1 MSIQPLLPFEDVPI
15 TCPTQARYHAIAP
28 CLAGKVE
35 PRQQARLLNL
45 SYSTV
50 SRWLKQFRE
59 EGIPGLFPAS
69 CHGREPYTPEKIIV
83 SLIYFKCC
91 VPKAASRELA
101 RVIGNMTGH
110 QLHHITV
117 KSLLERYFF
126 WRYREF
132 QKLIVY
138 PILPDAQSRRREIVK
153 LDKQGWTEQSITTLV
168 RCHRSTVRKWIRRN
182 KEEESLKVPAHRQL
196 FDYSHVPRNPHRK
209 VYFGTIHTILSL
221 QKKYPTA
228 GWFRLRGYLLKDYN
242 VELGQTTI
250 KKIMKMNRRLHLV
263 PKVEKPMVETEP
275 KEPPPR
281 SKEPFT
287 YAFIDIR
294 YLDAKPGGI
303 QLYSCLLLEGF
314 SRTILAG
321 SLTSKQDV
329 GIILRIY
336 YLALLQW
343 GAWQTVVSDNGSQ
356 FRSHAFAKANHG
368 LGINQHFCQK
378 GRPWQNLIESQFGI
392 QARLGEYLW
401 QNCGDVDEAIDVHRE
416 LIRDHNRLP
425 HYAHRKRED
434 GKNSP
439 LEVLGNSRG
448 TEIDKTG
455 LHQAFSRKAWQRR
468 TNEKGFI
475 RVGRWKIYIEEGLP
489 KTPVELIY
497 WDGKLRAEYRQEK
510 LAEYNC
516 RWDEES
522 KRPTIIEKPQYF
534 QTDYSSRQRE
544 LFEVGWQREPIEEVH
559 SERQSHKTIYSE
571 QLKLNFGEEKQA
583 A

>member
-1 MSIQPLLPFEDVPI
+1 MSIQPLLPFADVPV
-15 TCPTQARYHAIAP
+15 TCEVQARYHAIAP
-28 CLAGKVE
+28 CLAGAVE
-35 PRQQARLLNL
+35 PKLQAKLLNL

-59 EGIPGLFPAS
+59 EGMSGISPS
-69 CHGREPYTPEKIIV
+69 VRYDREPYTPEKIIV

-91 VPKAASRELA
+91 VPKASNRELA
-101 RVIGNMTGH
+101 RVINSSTGYK
-110 QLHHITV
+110 LHNETV
-117 KSLLERYFF
+117 KALLERYFF
-126 WRYREF
+126 WRYQEF

-153 LDKQGWTEQSITTLV
+153 LDRQGWSEQSITTLV
-168 RCHRSTVRKWIRRN
+168 KCHRSTVRKWLRRY
-182 KEEESLKVPAHRQL
+182 KEEESLRVPPLQQL
-196 FDYSHVPRNPHRK
+196 LDYSSSPRKPHRK
-209 VYFGTIHTILSL
+209 VYFGTIRTILNL
-221 QKKYPTA
+221 QRKYPTA
-228 GWFRLRGYLLKDYN
+228 GWFRIQGYLLKDHQT
-242 VELGQTTI
+242 ELGQTTL
-250 KKIMKMNRRLHLV
+250 KKVMKLNRRLHLI
-263 PKVEKPMVETEP
+263 PKIDKSLAETEP

-287 YAFIDIR
+287 YVFIDIR

-336 YLALLQW
+336 YLALLNW
-343 GAWQTVVSDNGSQ
+343 GKWETVVSDNGSQ
-356 FRSHAFAKANHG
+356 FRSHAFGNANLK
-368 LGINQHFCQK
+368 LGIDQHFCEK

-401 QNCGDVDEAIDVHRE
+401 QQCGNTEEAIEVHRE

-425 HYAHRKRED
+425 HFAHRKRDD
-434 GKNSP
+434 GKTSP

-448 TEIDKTG
+448 AEIDKTD
-455 LHQAFSRKAWQRR
+455 LHQAFSRQVWQRR

-475 RVGRWKIYIEEGLP
+475 RVGRWKIYVEEGLP
-489 KTPVELIY
+489 KTPVELTY

-510 LAEYNC
+510 LAEYDC
-516 RWDEES
+516 RWNEKEQ
-522 KRPTIIEKPQYF
+522 RPQSIEKPKHF
-534 QTDYSSRQRE
+534 ETKFSSRQPE
-544 LFEVGWQREPIEEVH
+544 LFEVGWLRDPIEEVRA
-559 SERQSHKTIYSE
+559 ERKSSGKVYSE
-571 QLKLNFGEEKQA
+571 QIKLPFSEA

>member
-1 MSIQPLLPFEDVPI
+1 MSIQPLLPFDDVPV
-15 TCPTQARYHAIAP
+15 TCDVQARYHAIAP
-28 CLAGKVE
+28 CLAEKIA
-35 PRQQARLLNL
+35 PRQQAKLLNL

-59 EGIPGLFPAS
+59 EGLPGLMPAAAS
-69 CHGREPYTPEKIIV
+69 NREPYTPERIIV

-91 VPKAASRELA
+91 VPKASDRELA
-101 RVIGNMTGH
+101 RVTASQTGSG
-110 QLHHITV
+110 LDPKTV

-132 QKLIVY
+132 QELIVY

-153 LDKQGWTEQSITTLV
+153 LNRHGWSEQSITTLV
-168 RCHRSTVRKWIRRN
+168 KCHRSTVRKWLRRAH
-182 KEEESLKVPAHRQL
+182 EEQQRQVPLNQQL
-196 FDYSHVPRNPHRK
+196 LDYSHAPLSPRRK
-209 VYFGTIHTILSL
+209 VYFGVIHTILNL
-221 QKKYPTA
+221 QKKYPA
-228 GWFRLRGYLLKDYN
+228 MGWFRLRGYLLKDSGI
-242 VELGQTTI
+242 ELGQTTL
-250 KKIMKMNRRLHLV
+250 KKIMKLNRRLHLV
-263 PKVEKPMVETEP
+263 PKFEKPIAEIET

-281 SKEPFT
+281 SKHPFE

-294 YLDAKPGGI
+294 YLDAKPGGV

-321 SLTSKQDV
+321 SLTDQQHV
-329 GIILRIY
+329 GVILKLY

-343 GAWQTVVSDNGSQ
+343 GLWETVVSDNGSQ
-356 FRSHAFAKANHG
+356 FRSGAFGKANQN
-368 LGINQHFCQK
+368 LNIRQHFCEK

-401 QNCGDVDEAIDVHRE
+401 RNCSNTDEAIEVHRE

-425 HYAHRKRED
+425 HYAHQKRED
-434 GKNSP
+434 RKASP
-439 LEVLGNSRG
+439 LEVLGSSRG
-448 TEIDKTG
+448 AVIDKTS

-489 KTPVELIY
+489 KTPIELTY
-497 WDGKLRAEYRQEK
+497 WDGKLGAEYCQTK
-510 LAEYNC
+510 LAEYDC
-516 RWDEES
+516 RWDEKS
-522 KRPTIIEKPQYF
+522 SRPKSVEKARHFETP
-534 QTDYSSRQRE
+534 YSSKQPE
-544 LFEVGWQREPIEEVH
+544 LFEVGWAREPIQEVRA
-559 SERQSHKTIYSE
+559 ERRLSRSIFSE
-571 QLKLNFGEEKQA
+571 QIKLPFPEA

>member
-1 MSIQPLLPFEDVPI
+1 MTIQPMLPFADVPV
-15 TCPTQARYHAIAP
+15 TCEVQARYHAIAP
-28 CLAGKVE
+28 CLAGQTQPK
-35 PRQQARLLNL
+35 QQAKLLNL

-59 EGIPGLFPAS
+59 EGMPGICSSAGY
-69 CHGREPYTPEKIIV
+69 GREPYTPEKIIV

-91 VPKAASRELA
+91 VPKASNRELA
-101 RVIGNMTGH
+101 RVINASLGYK
-110 QLHHITV
+110 LHNETV
-117 KSLLERYFF
+117 KALLERYFF
-126 WRYREF
+126 WRYQEF

-153 LDKQGWTEQSITTLV
+153 LDKQGWSEQSITVLV
-168 RCHRSTVRKWIRRN
+168 KCHRSTVRKWLRRS
-182 KEEESLKVPAHRQL
+182 KEEESVRVPLLQQL
-196 FDYSHVPRNPHRK
+196 LDYPSRPHNPHRK
-209 VYFGTIHTILSL
+209 VYFGTMHTILSL
-221 QKKYPTA
+221 QSKYPTA
-228 GWFRLRGYLLKDYN
+228 GWFRIQGYLLKDYGI
-242 VELGQTTI
+242 ELGQTTL
-250 KKIMKMNRRLHLV
+250 KKVMKLNRRLHLI
-263 PKVEKPMVETEP
+263 PKIEKPVIETEP

-294 YLDAKPGGI
+294 YLDAKPGGV

-336 YLALLQW
+336 YLALLNW
-343 GAWQTVVSDNGSQ
+343 GKWETIVSDNGSQ
-356 FRSHAFAKANHG
+356 FRSHAFGRANQG
-368 LGINQHFCQK
+368 LGINQHFCEK

-401 QNCGDVDEAIDVHRE
+401 QQCGDVEQAVEIHRE

-425 HYAHRKRED
+425 HFAHRKRDD
-434 GKNSP
+434 GKTSP
-439 LEVLGNSRG
+439 LEVLGSSRG
-448 TEIDKTG
+448 AEIDKTG
-455 LHQAFSRKAWQRR
+455 LHQAFSRQMWQRR

-510 LAEYNC
+510 LAEYDC
-516 RWDEES
+516 RWNDKEQ
-522 KRPTIIEKPQYF
+522 RPNAIEKPKHF
-534 QTDYSSRQRE
+534 ETKYSSHQPE
-544 LFEVGWQREPIEEVH
+544 LFEVGWLREPIEGIRA
-559 SERQSHKTIYSE
+559 ERKSSRRVFSE
-571 QLKLNFGEEKQA
+571 QIKLPFAEA

>member
-1 MSIQPLLPFEDVPI
+1 MSIQLMLPFEDVPI
-15 TCPTQARYHAIAP
+15 TCPTQAKYHAIAP
-28 CLAGKVE
+28 CLAGQTAPK
-35 PRQQARLLNL
+35 QQAKLLNL

-50 SRWLKQFRE
+50 SRWLRQFRE
-59 EGIPGLFPAS
+59 NGMQSLFPAS
-69 CHGREPYTPEKIIV
+69 GYNREPYTPEKIIV

-91 VPKAASRELA
+91 VPKASDRELA
-101 RVIGNMTGH
+101 RIISSSSGYK
-110 QLHHITV
+110 LHNETV

-126 WRYREF
+126 WRYEEF

-138 PILPDAQSRRREIVK
+138 PILPDVQSKRREIVK
-153 LDKQGWTEQSITTLV
+153 LDKQGWSEQSITVLV
-168 RCHRSTVRKWIRRN
+168 KCHRSTVRKWLRRN
-182 KEEESLKVPAHRQL
+182 KEEERLKVPFHQQL
-196 FDYSHVPRNPHRK
+196 LDYPSSPLKPHRK
-209 VYFGTIHTILSL
+209 VYFGSIHTILNL

-228 GWFRLRGYLLKDYN
+228 GWFRIQGYLLKDFGI
-242 VELGQTTI
+242 ELGQTTL
-250 KKIMKMNRRLHLV
+250 KKVMKLNRKLHLI
-263 PKVEKPMVETEP
+263 PKLIKPIIEVEP

-294 YLDAKPGGI
+294 YLDAKPNGV

-321 SLTSKQDV
+321 SLTSRQDV

-343 GAWQTVVSDNGSQ
+343 GLWKTIVSDNGSQ
-356 FRSHAFAKANHG
+356 FRSHAFGDANTN
-368 LGINQHFCQK
+368 LGIHQHFCEK

-401 QNCGDVDEAIDVHRE
+401 QQCRNVNEAIEVHRE

-425 HYAHRKRED
+425 HFAHRKRQD

-448 TEIDKTG
+448 AEIDKTQ
-455 LHQAFSRKAWQRR
+455 LHQAFSRQVWQRK
-468 TNEKGFI
+468 TNDKGFI
-475 RVGRWKIYIEEGLP
+475 RVGRWKIYVEEGLP
-489 KTPVELIY
+489 KTPIELIY
-497 WDGKLRAEYRQEK
+497 WDGKLRAEHRQEK
-510 LAEYNC
+510 LAEYDC
-516 RWDEES
+516 RWNDKE
-522 KRPTIIEKPQYF
+522 KRPNTIEKPKHF
-534 QTDYSSRQRE
+534 ETKYSSRQPE
-544 LFEVGWQREPIEEVH
+544 LFEVGWFREPIEEMRA
-559 SERQSHKTIYSE
+559 ERKSSKKFYSE
-571 QLKLNFGEEKQA
+571 QLKLPFSEA